1 MFISPK
7 TQSTGDVLINKLP
20 KPTFLTKSTRPN
32 LSWTLMMILLWQ
44 HDDRCFHVF
53 NLFLNGTSDGF
64 ISVGIIIMGAF
75 IAGAQDLS
83 FDSNGYAFV
92 FLANICTAVYLA
104 SVARVGK
111 SSGLNSFGLMWCN
124 GIICGPLLLFWTII
138 RGDLN
143 TIMKFPYLLS
153 PIFQALIMLSS
164 IMAFLL
170 NYCLFWN
177 TTLNSA
183 LTQTVCGNLKDV
195 FTIALGWIV
204 FGGLPFNLWNVV
216 GQSLGF
222 SGSCLYA
229 YCKLK
234 GK

>member
-104 SVARVGK
+104 SVARVGIFLFFFVLFIPCEASRLILFDEDSCFLMFCFK
-111 SSGLNSFGLMWCN
+111 SIFLT
-124 GIICGPLLLFWTII
+124 LF
-138 RGDLN
+138 
-143 TIMKFPYLLS
+143 F
-153 PIFQALIMLSS
+153 
-164 IMAFLL
+164 
-170 NYCLFWN
+170 
-177 TTLNSA
+177 
-183 LTQTVCGNLKDV
+183 
-195 FTIALGWIV
+195 
-204 FGGLPFNLWNVV
+204 
-216 GQSLGF
+216 
-222 SGSCLYA
+222 
-229 YCKLK
+229 
-234 GK
+234 